1 MGVSHI
7 MARRQQAARVD
18 GGIVRR
24 AGYRKKTSIRLQ
36 GLQSAEMP
44 LSATEADD
52 E

>member
-1 MGVSHI
+1 

-24 AGYRKKTSIRLQ
+24 AGYRKKRSIRLRAYRD
-36 GLQSAEMP
+36 AETP

-52 E
+52 G